1 MHESAMHGGSL
12 RICIATERRYLSQA
26 QPAGLERALVG
37 QGHRVTLLVVDDV
50 HLDLDDP
57 GFVDR
62 FDVVV
67 GRGRSPALLCL
78 LSWSEQ
84 RGVRTVN
91 TAAAISRVL
100 HKDVMG
106 AVMAAAG
113 LPVPRT
119 WLMPLANIGE
129 LSELMFPLVLK
140 PATGDNGR
148 DVHLLH
154 SADAVA
160 GLTWPESHAL
170 LQRFVRSDG
179 DDLKLYV
186 AGSAVWAVRKRSQL
200 CPVDVTQLPRLVPVT
215 PALAEIARRCAEL
228 FELEL
233 FGVDCLLTD
242 NGPVV
247 IEVNDFPNY
256 TAVRAGSAVLA
267 SYVTRQVK
275 GRNNHAHGRHHVP
288 SPAVA
293 AQPDRARS
301 VATAS

>member
-200 CPVDVTQLPRLVPVT
+200 CPVDVTQLPPLVPVT
-215 PALAEIARRCAEL
+215 PA
-228 FELEL
+228 
-233 FGVDCLLTD
+233 
-242 NGPVV
+242 
-247 IEVNDFPNY
+247 
-256 TAVRAGSAVLA
+256 
-267 SYVTRQVK
+267 
-275 GRNNHAHGRHHVP
+275 
-288 SPAVA
+288 
-293 AQPDRARS
+293 
-301 VATAS
+301 